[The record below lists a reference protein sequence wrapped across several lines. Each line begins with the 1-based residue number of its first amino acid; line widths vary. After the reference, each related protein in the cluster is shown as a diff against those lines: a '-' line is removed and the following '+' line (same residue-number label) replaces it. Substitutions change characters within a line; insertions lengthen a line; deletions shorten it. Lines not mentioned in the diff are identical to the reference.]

1 MAQCILIGIS
11 PNMKK
16 KSGYI
21 TNVFTYDINTNTG
34 LYKVAVKVKFYIQSP
49 NYNSWDSPDDYYGY
63 TEIIDTDIV
72 KILCESENE
81 NQDVIEVE
89 YSQLSDVLQK
99 EIIAALDVL
108 IPEEQPSDE
117 VYD

>member
-1 MAQCILIGIS
+1 M
-11 PNMKK
+11 NRNKH
-16 KSGYI
+16 GYNQQENYSYEI
-21 TNVFTYDINTNTG
+21 EINEKIYSIEVDVTWFIKPADSST
-34 LYKVAVKVKFYIQSP
+34 
-49 NYNSWDSPDDYYGY
+49 WDSDQDFYGY

-89 YSQLSDVLQK
+89 YSQLSDVVQK

-108 IPEEQPSDE
+108 ILEEQPSDE